1 MMQLFRSCCFAPGNR
16 FRGLV
21 MGRDSAAR
29 GQIVMI
35 MVTVLSQVDAAG
47 IPARVMAKHWQI
59 EHWHIEAEVHRM

>member
-1 MMQLFRSCCFAPGNR
+1 MD
-16 FRGLV
+16 
-21 MGRDSAAR
+21 RDSAAR

>member
-1 MMQLFRSCCFAPGNR
+1 MMQLFRSCCFAPDNR